1 VRPNS
6 PRVATVVLAT
16 TAALLL
22 PLSAAVASA
31 EQDQRK
37 YAATGDFARSP
48 LPPPAPVKDYSRNAA
63 TGDFSGWRGV
73 NERSEPAS
81 ASPVQLVPATKPG
94 DSFDWGDAAMGLS
107 LGFVLA
113 LVTGSSTVALLRRRI
128 GSAALSDLTTQAR
141 IEERRL
147 P

>member
-16 TAALLL
+16 TVLLL
-22 PLSAAVASA
+22 PYSAAVASA
-31 EQDQRK
+31 DKDDGK
-37 YAATGDFARSP
+37 YAATGDFARGP
-48 LPPPAPVKDYSRNAA
+48 LPPPAPVEDYTKNAA
-63 TGDFSGWRGV
+63 TGNFSGWRGE

-81 ASPVQLVPATKPG
+81 ASAVRLVPATKPG
-94 DSFDWGDAAMGLS
+94 ESFDWGDAAVGVS

-113 LVTGSSTVALLRRRI
+113 LVTGSSTVALARRRI
-128 GSAALSDLTTQAR
+128 ASPALSDLTQAE

>member
-16 TAALLL
+16 TALLL
-22 PLSAAVASA
+22 PFSAPVASA
-31 EQDQRK
+31 DKDHGK
-37 YAATGDFARSP
+37 YAATGDFARGP
-48 LPPPAPVKDYSRNAA
+48 LPPPAPVKDYTKNAA

-73 NERSEPAS
+73 NERGEPAS
-81 ASPVQLVPATKPG
+81 ASLVQLVPATKPG
-94 DSFDWGDAAMGLS
+94 DSFDWGDAAMGVS

-113 LVTGSSTVALLRRRI
+113 LVTGGATLALVRRRI
-128 GSAALSDLTTQAR
+128 ASPALSDLSKAG

>member
-1 VRPNS
+1 VRSNS

-16 TAALLL
+16 TALLL
-22 PLSAAVASA
+22 PSGAAVASA
-31 EQDQRK
+31 DKDDGR
-37 YAATGDFARSP
+37 YAATGDFARGP
-48 LPPPAPVKDYSRNAA
+48 LPPPAPVKDYTKNAA

-73 NERSEPAS
+73 NELSEPAG
-81 ASPVQLVPATKPG
+81 ASPVQLVPATRPS
-94 DSFDWGDAAMGLS
+94 DSFDWGDAAMGAS

-113 LVTGSSTVALLRRRI
+113 FVTGSSTVALVRRRVA
-128 GSAALSDLTTQAR
+128 SPALSDLNKAG